1 MNGKTGSLRYQ
12 PLSVKD
18 GVVTL
23 NGQAGVFI
31 SADYPYYRDP
41 MEAWRD
47 RLQKLSGL
55 GLQVVTIYIPWRHH
69 QPDPQMQPDFTG
81 KTQPNRNVVHFLEL
95 CRELSLSVI
104 AKPGPFIHAEVNYG
118 GLPDWTCPLNNPEI
132 EALLDAQGQTVD
144 WSGGR
149 LEAASQRIE
158 QWPLPA
164 PFDHEFLRLTEAWL
178 RTVAVQVIHPFSA
191 PQGPIVGLQIANEGL
206 YSNGQ
211 HAPWAY
217 DYSAASVQR
226 FHSFLKSNYPDL
238 AAYNRLNH
246 TNHHSWEAI
255 QPPRAWKKPSS
266 PEALRLYSDWG
277 AYLAEYI
284 GAVYRAWTAPLQSD
298 LPVFINQNPP
308 LGEAYGLDAWLT
320 RVEPQRWP
328 GVTYGFTNWVGDISA
343 RPSAFDRYLLTA
355 KWHPGINLEENWGF
369 AELYDPAYIDAA
381 TCFYQTLAVLNAGAT
396 GFNIYTGVG
405 TSFPDRNLEVLP
417 KAPYPDAAPITHTG
431 EVTPKAHI
439 AAWLVEFFRLY
450 GQDFLESQPER
461 TAAFGVYLPLAR
473 AAAWAHTHVE
483 QAVSLLNDV
492 EQADTLFEPALGTHL
507 ARFQSEMR
515 RLHLDYGVLNLEAA
529 SLEEL
534 LEYRYLLVAG
544 SPSMSQAVQD
554 KLLSYAKSGGKL
566 GLLGVIPTLDEHFQA
581 CDTLASQKDLF
592 DTMPEMDLE
601 YWLADA
607 PRPRLVSGE
616 ADIWLRSSK
625 AGDLHLLTVLIPA
638 GAPPHVELEI
648 SLAGQPCRLS
658 LDAAPSGGA
667 LLCVQDRRVTAAILK
682 GHNGFLGVSVPPRLV
697 FDGQEI
703 GMAEPGDMA
712 FFPGSTRL
720 IKSGEYEKDAAK

>member
-1 MNGKTGSLRYQ
+1 MPGRNESFQFQ
-12 PLSVKD
+12 PLTVQD
-18 GVVTL
+18 GIVSL
-23 NGQAGVFI
+23 NGQKGMFI

-41 MEAWRD
+41 AEVWLD
-47 RLQKLSGL
+47 RLQKLNGL

-69 QPDPQMQPDFTG
+69 QPDARMQPDFLG
-81 KTQPNRNVVHFLEL
+81 LTQPNRNVVHFLEL
-95 CRELSLSVI
+95 CRDFGLSVI

-132 EALLDAQGQTVD
+132 ESLLDAQGRTVD

-149 LEAASQRIE
+149 LDVSTQRAE
-158 QWPLPA
+158 KWPLPA

-178 RTVAVQVIHPFSA
+178 RTVAAQVIHPFTA

-217 DYSAASVQR
+217 DYSAVSLQR
-226 FHSFLKSNYPDL
+226 FQSFLRSNYPDL
-238 AAYNRLNH
+238 ATYNSLNN
-246 TNHHSWEAI
+246 TAFGSWEAV
-255 QPPRAWKKPSS
+255 QPPRSWQKPSR
-266 PEALRLYSDWG
+266 PEDLRLYSDWG

-284 GAVYRAWTAPLQSD
+284 GAVYRAWSAPLQSD

-328 GVTYGFTNWVGDISA
+328 GVYYGFTNWVGDISA
-343 RPSAFDRYLLTA
+343 RPAAFDRYLLTA

-431 EVTPKAHI
+431 EVTPKAEI
-439 AAWLVEFFRLY
+439 AAWLLKFLSAY
-450 GQDFLESQPER
+450 GLDYLNSQPR
-461 TAAFGVYLPLAR
+461 RAAAFGVYLPLAR
-473 AAAWAHTHVE
+473 AAAWAHSE
-483 QAVSLLNDV
+483 AGQAPGLRI
-492 EQADTLFEPALGTHL
+492 PALGAHL

-515 RLHLDYGVLNLEAA
+515 RLHLDYGVLNLAEA

-534 LEYRYLLVAG
+534 QAYPFLVAATG
-544 SPSMSQAVQD
+544 PYMSQEVQA
-554 KLLSYAKSGGKL
+554 KLVGYAQAGGRLALIGSLPELEFL
-566 GLLGVIPTLDEHFQA
+566 GPCTILRDFLDSQPANQVTLL
-581 CDTLASQKDLF
+581 LAGDL
-592 DTMPEMDLE
+592 PG
-601 YWLADA
+601 WLAHLPGPQLLA
-607 PRPRLVSGE
+607 GQ
-616 ADIWLRSSK
+616 ADIWQRSHPEK
-625 AGDLHLLTVLIPA
+625 DLHFITLLIPA
-638 GAPPHVELEI
+638 DGSSHVEVQLE
-648 SLAGQPCRLS
+648 LAGRPLRLE
-658 LDAAPSGGA
+658 LDAAPAGGA
-667 LLCVQDRRVTAAILK
+667 LVCIRGQEIESAIIK
-682 GHNGFLGVSVPPRLV
+682 GHNDFLGVSVQPRLV
-697 FDGQEI
+697 FEGQALD
-703 GMAEPGDMA
+703 MPVPGDMA
-712 FFPGSTRL
+712 FFQDGTRYL
-720 IKSGEYEKDAAK
+720 TSSDYQMEDVE